1 MRTYLLGLFMKT
13 LIQCKAV
20 NLPQITKEYTLRKFQ
35 PTFII
40 EGRKEQIKA

>member
-20 NLPQITKEYTLRKFQ
+20 NLPQITKEYLHT
-35 PTFII
+35 
-40 EGRKEQIKA
+40 EQIPDNLYNRRKKGTD